1 MWTALVSLI
10 DVQLIGPQGS
20 KIGFA
25 ILNKWIQ
32 DAIGVNWQ
40 LYRITDW
47 LGLVPIGFG
56 FGFAILG
63 LLQWIKRKSFLK
75 VDRNILVLGGF
86 YAVVMIVYAAFE
98 VVVINYRP
106 VLIEGCLEAS
116 YPSSTTMLV
125 LCVMPTAV
133 MQLNM
138 RIQSVKFRRC
148 ISVAISAFVI
158 FMVVGRLLS
167 GVHWLTDIIGGILL
181 SAGLVETYVAIIN
194 HKG

>member
-1 MWTALVSLI
+1 MVSLI

-25 ILNKWIQ
+25 TLNKWIQ
-32 DAIGVNWQ
+32 DAIGVNWR